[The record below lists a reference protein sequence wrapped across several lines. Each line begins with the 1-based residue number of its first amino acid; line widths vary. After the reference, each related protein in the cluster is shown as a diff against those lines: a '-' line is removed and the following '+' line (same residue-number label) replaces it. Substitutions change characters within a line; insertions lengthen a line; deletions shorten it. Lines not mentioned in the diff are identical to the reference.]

1 MAKFIV
7 AIKDDMLK
15 RARIRAREKGT
26 SVSAVLR
33 DYLAEYAWVKVPQ
46 EKAINNLLR
55 LSQHAKS
62 RRGNYQWIRG
72 ELHER

>member
-15 RARIRAREKGT
+15 RARIQAREEGT

-33 DYLAEYAWVKVPQ
+33 DYLAEYAGMKVTK
-46 EKAINNLLR
+46 EKAISNLLW